1 MVECLTPDQ
10 IGVGGSSLTRGTVLG
25 PWARHFILCL
35 VLVQLRKTCPVT
47 WLKNL
52 NILPELKGSNFCLPV
67 ITLVVKQFGQKVQ
80 LDVIFP
86 NKFLKTIIFTKFWQ
100 TTKKYAKLPNM
111 QKVKI
116 KRVWDMVDNQLI
128 GGKTRT
134 SDLFYSVLRKNCA
147 N

>member
-1 MVECLTPDQ
+1 M
-10 IGVGGSSLTRGTVLG
+10 
-25 PWARHFILCL
+25 
-35 VLVQLRKTCPVT
+35 
-47 WLKNL
+47 
-52 NILPELKGSNFCLPV
+52 
-67 ITLVVKQFGQKVQ
+67 ITLFVKQFGQKVQ

-86 NKFLKTIIFTKFWQ
+86 NKFLKTIIFAKFWL